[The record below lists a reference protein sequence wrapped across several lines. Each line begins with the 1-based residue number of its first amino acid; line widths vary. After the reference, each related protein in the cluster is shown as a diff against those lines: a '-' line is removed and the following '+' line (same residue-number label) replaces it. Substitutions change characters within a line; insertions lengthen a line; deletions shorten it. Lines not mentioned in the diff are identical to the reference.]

1 LTSIKDSTAFKKIQY
16 FSKLT
21 NNGSS
26 SNLSN
31 LNNRYAKIN
40 NFYLNSYDFNN
51 SYSYGTF
58 RQHNYSSLNS
68 NLASFDSLLEN
79 KGIIKFTNY
88 TLNNKSSLYTTGF
101 SFNKSV
107 LQNSLDA
114 FITTKSSLINVYKNL
129 SLSFNVDSSHLLNIF
144 SFYPNFTSILSPNSD
159 SKTHTNVTK
168 YGITNKNLLKS
179 KVINKTKLNNNSLF
193 NSTFYTTDVLNSS
206 SNSSFNS
213 NLINNNLTYTFK
225 DLKSSNF
232 QFLSSER
239 NVRIPDNLS
248 LKKNINF
255 NKGNNVLES
264 VFNPVLNSS
273 VTPNLSIL
281 HEVNRQG

>member
-1 LTSIKDSTAFKKIQY
+1 
-16 FSKLT
+16 
-21 NNGSS
+21 
-26 SNLSN
+26 
-31 LNNRYAKIN
+31 
-40 NFYLNSYDFNN
+40 
-51 SYSYGTF
+51 
-58 RQHNYSSLNS
+58 
-68 NLASFDSLLEN
+68 
-79 KGIIKFTNY
+79 
-88 TLNNKSSLYTTGF
+88 
-101 SFNKSV
+101 
-107 LQNSLDA
+107 
-114 FITTKSSLINVYKNL
+114 
-129 SLSFNVDSSHLLNIF
+129 
-144 SFYPNFTSILSPNSD
+144 LSPNSD
-159 SKTHTNVTK
+159 SKTHTNATK

-273 VTPNLSIL
+273 VTPNLSTL